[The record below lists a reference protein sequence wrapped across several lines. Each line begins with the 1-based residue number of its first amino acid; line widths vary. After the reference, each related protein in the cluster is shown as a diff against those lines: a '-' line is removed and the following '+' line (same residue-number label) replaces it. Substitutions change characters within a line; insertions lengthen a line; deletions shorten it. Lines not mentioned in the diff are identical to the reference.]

1 MTNKTSQKVR
11 KETIKNPYESGN
23 DVFGQLKDTARQ
35 EFQDDW
41 RIAIR
46 QMLGIESGD
55 KSREVSGELNEG
67 QEIVF
72 TKKEIKINVEPG
84 IDYVSEII
92 HGETRITKKQEAQ
105 LEAKIEEITIELKKL
120 SESSRE
126 LQVEFKDVTVTN
138 LPVKPGKYHL
148 NFFEWMLVTI
158 KNARMRIEDSA
169 AWVSVVS
176 GKKTKKDYWNLAKSH
191 GTSFMLSGERVAA
204 TQTG

>member
-1 MTNKTSQKVR
+1 MTNKTFQKSR
-11 KETIKNPYESGN
+11 KETIKNPYEAGN
-23 DVFGQLKDTARQ
+23 DVIGQLKDTARQ
-35 EFQDDW
+35 ELQDDW
-41 RIAIR
+41 RIAMR
-46 QMLGIESGD
+46 QMLGVESSD
-55 KSREVSGELNEG
+55 KLKEVSGDLNEG

-72 TKKEIKINVEPG
+72 TKKKTRLNVEPG

-92 HGETRITKKQEAQ
+92 HAETRITKKQEAQ
-105 LEAKIEEITIELKKL
+105 LEAKIEEIIIELKKL
-120 SESSRE
+120 SESSKE
-126 LQVEFKDVTVTN
+126 LRAEFRDVTVTN

-176 GKKTKKDYWNLAKSH
+176 GKKNKKDYWNLAKSH